1 MTQQS
6 DSQADHK
13 AIDLLAKAHIGWVYT
28 LARRQ
33 LGDAHLADDATQ
45 AVFIALWKKHKRL
58 VRIDHPIGGWL
69 LRATHYACANI
80 QKKQQRQKIRER
92 KAANMRQ
99 KEILSVGG
107 TAMDAN
113 AALLLELDAA
123 MRKLSTG
130 DRDIL
135 VARFFQN
142 QTARQIA
149 QAFDISEAAA
159 EKRLTRAVIKLRA
172 IMARKQIS
180 LDNMAITALL
190 TGGAGTAP
198 SGLLEKVIQCA
209 GGKAAMSVTAA
220 HAARSIAF
228 HNAQVPAIAGTAAVA
243 LAVGVAAVVPI
254 AIKARQVPVKPVPA
268 EVAPPLQTAAAHS
281 TTAQSGV
288 LTCVAY
294 EMLVQKDF
302 AWAVRTGG
310 KLTSGKPG
318 GIEAYDI
325 SARVVRALARAM
337 AGRREAL
344 LGNQLHWISTAAR
357 LHPWPPLP
365 LYFRHTFYLA
375 GSGDGFI
382 ANTSLGLISPSVRTY
397 SRYARVP
404 VSFVAG
410 SQISASFVRKPQNPP
425 PITYNY
431 QHTLDIRSGHAVVL
445 LKHVYN
451 FQGKQCYSAVVFDV
465 ESYPYHDLGALGAAI
480 NVRRYIRI
488 GVAGLAHLAAVTIAW
503 NHYTAVHP
511 PTPVAGDGR
520 WTKSLPGGAVV
531 TVTGVAS
538 GSWPLCQWSPVG
550 APAGTTSEFLNRG
563 SVMVLLQ
570 ARVPAWPDQ
579 IYPGKTLPGPWTR
592 RIIGNPMPGTDA
604 CTIGLDSGKWR
615 IIGVARPSPAG
626 VSGPPSMIPRNFSF
640 MGHKIGVYYTSPPAA
655 SRIYLSLFSLPSAPG
670 TSRRALAVGAIN
682 LNGKLI
688 APSPG
693 YRFRSPS
700 SRFQTSPARA
710 IGEYGYETIAISPA
724 DVKRY
729 VWITRPRHWVTFHG
743 FALQPSPL
751 PSAVL
756 ALQHRQ
762 TRAITQRAVGKA
774 KPIAHIAANQTTP
787 AGLMALLRRAMRGG
801 NPLALEKLA
810 YAPNS
815 ADRHLL
821 AAEAQLNAAQKRYGL
836 WVAAKK
842 RFGVAQMQAA
852 GLGEYVNPP
861 ANVDL
866 PKHWKIR
873 GAYATPV
880 LPLPPGVSWPG
891 KGQPLHSLIKKHGL
905 WYLDLNLTKA
915 QIGQLNAEMQRSME
929 VPARNAKAYK
939 AVLTELQ
946 AGKIKDAYA
955 LRDALAA
962 ALKKYSAPGK

>member
-1 MTQQS
+1 M
-6 DSQADHK
+6 
-13 AIDLLAKAHIGWVYT
+13 
-28 LARRQ
+28 
-33 LGDAHLADDATQ
+33 
-45 AVFIALWKKHKRL
+45 
-58 VRIDHPIGGWL
+58 
-69 LRATHYACANI
+69 
-80 QKKQQRQKIRER
+80 
-92 KAANMRQ
+92 
-99 KEILSVGG
+99 
-107 TAMDAN
+107 
-113 AALLLELDAA
+113 
-123 MRKLSTG
+123 
-130 DRDIL
+130 
-135 VARFFQN
+135 ARFFQN

-209 GGKAAMSVTAA
+209 GGKAAKSSTAA
-220 HAARSIAF
+220 RAARSIAF
-228 HNAQVPAIAGTAAVA
+228 HNAHVPAIAGTAAVA

-310 KLTSGKPG
+310 KLISGKPG
-318 GIEAYDI
+318 QIKAYEI
-325 SARVVRALARAM
+325 SASLVRALAWSQTRRLSAFPCPNLQWLPLPHYPHPPRRNTARPPQFGFGEM
-337 AGRREAL
+337 VMLPGKPDGWIAPDLFFQSSLRPYADFLRVRIAFGRKSSYTSSAGRMSREVPFAYS
-344 LGNQLHWISTAAR
+344 GN
-357 LHPWPPLP
+357 
-365 LYFRHTFYLA
+365 
-375 GSGDGFI
+375 
-382 ANTSLGLISPSVRTY
+382 
-397 SRYARVP
+397 
-404 VSFVAG
+404 
-410 SQISASFVRKPQNPP
+410 
-425 PITYNY
+425 
-431 QHTLDIRSGHAVVL
+431 LDIPPGHAVVL
-445 LKHVYN
+445 LRQIATL
-451 FQGKQCYSAVVFDV
+451 QGQRWYGAVVLDAQW
-465 ESYPYHDLGALGAAI
+465 YPYRLRGLTDLVNNAFVYLRQGPTKIRQIAALAAAW
-480 NVRRYIRI
+480 NRY
-488 GVAGLAHLAAVTIAW
+488 ALAHPSV
-503 NHYTAVHP
+503 VP
-511 PTPVAGDGR
+511 PRDPR
-520 WTKSLPGGAVV
+520 WTKSLPGGA
-531 TVTGVAS
+531 TVSLQGITTGA
-538 GSWPLCQWSPVG
+538 WPLCAWTPSGSPFAAPQLQFKYCRPDTAAGFLKLELPAAKVG
-550 APAGTTSEFLNRG
+550 GFPGNPVTLHRTTSRFQWTTFPARGAAWSVGFDSGNWKIIGTARPVLNLSTFNFFYRG
-563 SVMVLLQ
+563 HRFGAEAV
-570 ARVPAWPDQ
+570 A
-579 IYPGKTLPGPWTR
+579 GKLPGT
-592 RIIGNPMPGTDA
+592 ILYNMVCYGGT
-604 CTIGLDSGKWR
+604 
-615 IIGVARPSPAG
+615 
-626 VSGPPSMIPRNFSF
+626 
-640 MGHKIGVYYTSPPAA
+640 AA
-655 SRIYLSLFSLPSAPG
+655 NLSDQAI
-670 TSRRALAVGAIN
+670 AVGA
-682 LNGKLI
+682 LTRQGKLI
-688 APSPG
+688 GPRPWWPVDSAG
-693 YRFRSPS
+693 FH
-700 SRFQTSPARA
+700 RFQISRSAA
-710 IGEYGYETIAISPA
+710 VGEYWNEAIPVA
-724 DVKRY
+724 ARDVKRY

-762 TRAITQRAVGKA
+762 ARAITQRHSEKV
-774 KPIAHIAANQTTP
+774 KPFTHIAANQTTP
-787 AGLMALLRRAMRGG
+787 AGLMALLRRAMHGG
-801 NPLALEKLA
+801 NPLALEKLT

-836 WVAAKK
+836 WEAAKK

-861 ANVDL
+861 ADVDL

-880 LPLPPGVSWPG
+880 LPLPPGASWPE

-939 AVLTELQ
+939 AVMQKLQ
-946 AGKIKDAYA
+946 SGKIKDAYA

-962 ALKKYSAPGK
+962 ALKKYSSPHK